1 MLLRMRDMARQ
12 LTRVASTALAMVLG
26 SSSTPAAETPITVV
40 ALVLDSS
47 GSVRKDLGRTRELS
61 EGIRTALDPSSEVVL
76 FSFDDQS
83 RLLLPRTDQRER
95 ISHALATVA
104 VAGRHT
110 ALYDALYDASR
121 YLRETG
127 ATRAAIILV
136 TDGRDEDSALNLDD
150 GLKLA
155 VDGHIPVFAI
165 GVGEVETRVLRR
177 IAKLTGGAYLPIA
190 LARPADIAGRIRALD
205 PMVPGGATEAGGPA
219 AARTSTTPRT
229 AAPGSAAP
237 AGAAGVTRAAASTR
251 PGVVRTGTTAI
262 ANWRAWIYAGLAVA
276 LVATSGL
283 WLRRRRAGP
292 RCATCGRSLPNALS
306 ACAFCSR
313 TSTARPRSGNSH
325 ATPTVESVLSPTV
338 LARMNSTEEFLEKTI
353 TLKER
358 PVLSV
363 TRGPGSGQVYELSRE
378 TATSLGRAKAND
390 IVLDDVAVSSQHCRI
405 RPEDGHFVVH
415 DLRSTNGTF
424 VNERRVLQQ
433 SLTEGD
439 VIQIGETYL
448 QYRTEHRR
456 EA

>member
-1 MLLRMRDMARQ
+1 MARQ
-12 LTRVASTALAMVLG
+12 LTVVALAGLATVLG
-26 SSSTPAAETPITVV
+26 SSPTPAADTPNTVV

-47 GSVRKDLGRTRELS
+47 GSIRKDLDRTRDLA

-95 ISHALATVA
+95 IAHALASLA

-190 LARPADIAGRIRALD
+190 LARPSDIAGRIRALE
-205 PMVPGGATEAGGPA
+205 PMVPGGTEDGPPVA
-219 AARTSTTPRT
+219 RSSTAAR
-229 AAPGSAAP
+229 AAPPGPPAPAGSAAATRATANSRP
-237 AGAAGVTRAAASTR
+237 GAVRSGAAMAV
-251 PGVVRTGTTAI
+251 
-262 ANWRAWIYAGLAVA
+262 NWRPWMYAGLAVA

-292 RCATCGRSLPNALS
+292 RCATCGRPLPNGLS

-313 TSTARPRSGNSH
+313 TSTAGPESGNRH
-325 ATPTVESVLSPTV
+325 ATPTVESAFSPTV
-338 LARMNSTEEFLEKTI
+338 LARMNNTEEFLEKTI

-405 RPEDGHFVVH
+405 RPENGHFMLH

-424 VNERRVLQQ
+424 VNERRVQYQ